1 MINFYLFFLGLIFG
15 NSLYSLKDYSVYKTF
30 YSKLKSFRFS
40 KISNLLV
47 ANDNTNEECVI
58 INDWNYKVKPGYFLF
73 FDIWILVDF
82 HKLYWFYKTR
92 KQLKKMGVI

>member
-1 MINFYLFFLGLIFG
+1 MINFYLFFLGLVVG

-30 YSKLKSFRFS
+30 YSKLKFFRFS
-40 KISNLLV
+40 KISNLWV
-47 ANDNTNEECVI
+47 ANDNTNEECVVI
-58 INDWNYKVKPGYFLF
+58 DKWNYKVRPGYYLY

-82 HKLYWFYKTR
+82 HKLYWHYKTR